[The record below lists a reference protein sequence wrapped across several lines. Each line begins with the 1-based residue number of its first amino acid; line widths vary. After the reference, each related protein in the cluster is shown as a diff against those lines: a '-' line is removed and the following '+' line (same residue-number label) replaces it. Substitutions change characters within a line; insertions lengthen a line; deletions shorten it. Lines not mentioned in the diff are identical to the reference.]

1 MNIAIIGFNEITEHI
16 LRYIEDICENIV
28 IYDIQISADLKNKY
42 KSKNNITIIEHNDIE
57 KDLFSISEKA
67 ERLLILSK
75 DDVKNIFFYYKI
87 RNYNNDLSLVSRENN
102 NSMILDHRKMLKRLE
117 NVINDNKIQTISGDY
132 KKISADT
139 FCVHGDSPKIIN
151 LIIDLF
157 NNINK
162 INLNN

>member
-16 LRYIEDICENIV
+16 LRYIEGIYENIV

-57 KDLFSISEKA
+57 KDLFSISEKV

-87 RNYNNDLSLVSRENN
+87 RNYNNDLNSLVLINDFSLYE
-102 NSMILDHRKMLKRLE
+102 IYLE
-117 NVINDNKIQTISGDY
+117 KQINVINQ
-132 KKISADT
+132 
-139 FCVHGDSPKIIN
+139 IN
-151 LIIDLF
+151 LE
-157 NNINK
+157 K
-162 INLNN
+162 ENLLTKLNV

>member
-28 IYDIQISADLKNKY
+28 IYDTQISADLKNKY

-57 KDLFSISEKA
+57 KDLFSISEKV

-87 RNYNNDLSLVSRENN
+87 RNYNNDFKSLVLINDFSLYE
-102 NSMILDHRKMLKRLE
+102 IYLE
-117 NVINDNKIQTISGDY
+117 KQINVINQ
-132 KKISADT
+132 
-139 FCVHGDSPKIIN
+139 IN
-151 LIIDLF
+151 LE
-157 NNINK
+157 K
-162 INLNN
+162 ENLLTKLNV

>member
-16 LRYIEDICENIV
+16 LRYIEGICENIV

-75 DDVKNIFFYYKI
+75 DDVKNIFLYYKI
-87 RNYNNDLSLVSRENN
+87 RNYNNDLNSLVLINDFSLYE
-102 NSMILDHRKMLKRLE
+102 IYLE
-117 NVINDNKIQTISGDY
+117 KQINVINQ
-132 KKISADT
+132 
-139 FCVHGDSPKIIN
+139 IN
-151 LIIDLF
+151 LE
-157 NNINK
+157 K
-162 INLNN
+162 ENLLTKLNV

>member
-16 LRYIEDICENIV
+16 LRYIEGICENIV
-28 IYDIQISADLKNKY
+28 IYYIQISADLKNKY

-87 RNYNNDLSLVSRENN
+87 RNYNNDLNSLVLINDFSLYE
-102 NSMILDHRKMLKRLE
+102 IYLE
-117 NVINDNKIQTISGDY
+117 KQINVINQ
-132 KKISADT
+132 
-139 FCVHGDSPKIIN
+139 IN
-151 LIIDLF
+151 LE
-157 NNINK
+157 K
-162 INLNN
+162 ENLLTKLNV

>member
-16 LRYIEDICENIV
+16 LRYIEGICENIV

-87 RNYNNDLSLVSRENN
+87 RNYNNDLNSLVLINDFSLYE
-102 NSMILDHRKMLKRLE
+102 IYLE
-117 NVINDNKIQTISGDY
+117 KQINVINQ
-132 KKISADT
+132 
-139 FCVHGDSPKIIN
+139 IN
-151 LIIDLF
+151 LE
-157 NNINK
+157 K
-162 INLNN
+162 ENLLTKLNV

>member
-75 DDVKNIFFYYKI
+75 DDVKNIFLYYKI
-87 RNYNNDLSLVSRENN
+87 RNYNNDLNSLVLINDFSLYE
-102 NSMILDHRKMLKRLE
+102 IYLE
-117 NVINDNKIQTISGDY
+117 KQINVINQ
-132 KKISADT
+132 
-139 FCVHGDSPKIIN
+139 IN
-151 LIIDLF
+151 LE
-157 NNINK
+157 K
-162 INLNN
+162 ENLLTKLNV

>member
-87 RNYNNDLSLVSRENN
+87 RNYNNDFKSLV
-102 NSMILDHRKMLKRLE
+102 L
-117 NVINDNKIQTISGDY
+117 INDFSLYEIYLEKQ
-132 KKISADT
+132 
-139 FCVHGDSPKIIN
+139 IN
-151 LIIDLF
+151 AINQVDLE
-157 NNINK
+157 K
-162 INLNN
+162 ENLLTKLNV

>member
-16 LRYIEDICENIV
+16 LRYIEGICENIV

-87 RNYNNDLSLVSRENN
+87 RNYNNHLNSLVLINDFSLYE
-102 NSMILDHRKMLKRLE
+102 IYLE
-117 NVINDNKIQTISGDY
+117 KQINVINQ
-132 KKISADT
+132 
-139 FCVHGDSPKIIN
+139 IN
-151 LIIDLF
+151 LE
-157 NNINK
+157 K
-162 INLNN
+162 ENLLTKLNV

>member
-28 IYDIQISADLKNKY
+28 IYDTQISADLKNKY

-57 KDLFSISEKA
+57 KDLFSISEKV

-87 RNYNNDLSLVSRENN
+87 RNYNNDLNSLVLINDFSLYE
-102 NSMILDHRKMLKRLE
+102 IYLE
-117 NVINDNKIQTISGDY
+117 KQINVINQ
-132 KKISADT
+132 
-139 FCVHGDSPKIIN
+139 IN
-151 LIIDLF
+151 LE
-157 NNINK
+157 K
-162 INLNN
+162 ENLLTKLNV

>member
-16 LRYIEDICENIV
+16 LRYIEGICENIV

-42 KSKNNITIIEHNDIE
+42 KSKNNITIIEQNDIE

-87 RNYNNDLSLVSRENN
+87 RNYNNDLNSLVLINDFSLYE
-102 NSMILDHRKMLKRLE
+102 IYLE
-117 NVINDNKIQTISGDY
+117 KQINVINQ
-132 KKISADT
+132 
-139 FCVHGDSPKIIN
+139 IN
-151 LIIDLF
+151 LE
-157 NNINK
+157 K
-162 INLNN
+162 ENLLTKLNV

>member
-16 LRYIEDICENIV
+16 LRYIEGICENIV

-87 RNYNNDLSLVSRENN
+87 RNYNNDFKSLVLINDFSLYE
-102 NSMILDHRKMLKRLE
+102 IYVEKQI
-117 NVINDNKIQTISGDY
+117 NVINQ
-132 KKISADT
+132 
-139 FCVHGDSPKIIN
+139 IN
-151 LIIDLF
+151 LE
-157 NNINK
+157 K
-162 INLNN
+162 ENLLTKLDV